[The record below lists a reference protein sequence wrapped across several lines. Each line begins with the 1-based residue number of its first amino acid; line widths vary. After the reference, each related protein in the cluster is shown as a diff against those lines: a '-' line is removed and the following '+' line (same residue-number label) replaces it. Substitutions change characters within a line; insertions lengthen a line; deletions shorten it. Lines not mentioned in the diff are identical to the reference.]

1 MNKISTFFRLWDEQK
16 QGFHS
21 STSRFQRN
29 ILRKND
35 FSLEKVLVF
44 CYHFWRLSNFFVVL
58 RISSPRCVKTAIYV
72 RREKKLGKTIFEK
85 LLVYQF
91 RTLSRKIWTFSKTIK
106 HGFQKCSLR
115 VQRNNFR
122 IFFWRKKTCKKVF
135 GLWTERSDFLRKI
148 LLRVAKGAFHVSRAT
163 LWEKDDRSKLF
174 CLWLLYIFAWL
185 FFTDKRTSP
194 GCQNNNIGVQSKI
207 YGKIFCGKCFFQN
220 FSGIEQRNLEI

>member
-1 MNKISTFFRLWDEQK
+1 MNKIRVSTTGLRA
-16 QGFHS
+16 
-21 STSRFQRN
+21 SREIFWGRM
-29 ILRKND
+29 I
-35 FSLEKVLVF
+35 SLSKILVF

-135 GLWTERSDFLRKI
+135 GLWTERSDFLRKS
-148 LLRVAKGAFHVSRAT
+148 LLSVAKGAFRMSSAT
-163 LWEKDDRSKLF
+163 LWEKDNESKLYF
-174 CLWLLYIFAWL
+174 LWL
-185 FFTDKRTSP
+185 
-194 GCQNNNIGVQSKI
+194 V
-207 YGKIFCGKCFFQN
+207 
-220 FSGIEQRNLEI
+220 